1 MRGPSTPP
9 SGPFFWT
16 KLRLNA
22 HGWPRLPWNRAWRAD
37 LSAYA
42 DDELD
47 PSERARVQAQ
57 LEASPE
63 RQQWLA
69 EVEHVQETLA
79 ALSAAE
85 LPRSFELS
93 ELQFAA
99 ARTADS
105 EPVDERAAATRA
117 IPLRLATAG
126 AVASLVALATVSGF
140 DMLDNPTV
148 STPTITRIEPT
159 ATAVT
164 TGVASQSTQSAAE
177 SPAAPAGASESEP
190 AQAQQAATIAA
201 APSDD
206 AEQPA
211 TTAQSQQP
219 EPAATEAALEEA
231 EAEEQAEQAAQE
243 QAQYQ
248 QQAAQQ
254 AEQQIAQD
262 TPPAMTA
269 EQQEAAR
276 DPARG
281 AVNAG
286 ISADQSQSAAADP
299 TFSARDDSDA
309 QAAQTEQAD
318 AAISGAASDQA
329 QTQAAEPAPESQSVQ
344 VAETDTEDQPAAT
357 SETSP
362 EADQPDDPQPSRV
375 VVVSTSDQAD
385 QDTRR
390 ISIPDT
396 QQQIVHRNSDR
407 SADPDDWPI
416 PARPQAAG
424 ETSAAEPGW
433 ETPVQIALAIV
444 AIVAL
449 LIWVFCWLLTRRQ
462 TV

>member
-105 EPVDERAAATRA
+105 EPVDEHAATTRA

-148 STPTITRIEPT
+148 TTPTITRIEPT

-164 TGVASQSTQSAAE
+164 TGVASQSTQSAAA
-177 SPAAPAGASESEP
+177 PAAASESES
-190 AQAQQAATIAA
+190 AQAQQAVTIAA
-201 APSDD
+201 AQSDD
-206 AEQPA
+206 AEQSA
-211 TTAQSQQP
+211 TAAQSQQP
-219 EPAATEAALEEA
+219 EPAAAEAALEEA

-286 ISADQSQSAAADP
+286 ISSDQSQSDAADP

-309 QAAQTEQAD
+309 QAAQADPAADATTAD
-318 AAISGAASDQA
+318 AAEQA
-329 QTQAAEPAPESQSVQ
+329 QAKTTEPAPEAQTEQ
-344 VAETDTEDQPAAT
+344 AAETEDQPPAT
-357 SETSP
+357 SETSA
-362 EADQPDDPQPSRV
+362 EAGEPDEPQPSRV
-375 VVVSTSDQAD
+375 VVVSTSGQAD

-433 ETPVQIALAIV
+433 ETPVQIALAVV

>member
-1 MRGPSTPP
+1 MRGPGTSP

-47 PSERARVQAQ
+47 PGERARVQAQ
-57 LEASPE
+57 LDASPE

-69 EVEHVQETLA
+69 EIEHVQETLA

-105 EPVDERAAATRA
+105 EPIDERASATRA

-140 DMLDNPTV
+140 DMLDNPTI

-164 TGVASQSTQSAAE
+164 TGVAE
-177 SPAAPAGASESEP
+177 SPAAPESASASES
-190 AQAQQAATIAA
+190 AQAQQAATVAA
-201 APSDD
+201 APS
-206 AEQPA
+206 EQTQQSA
-211 TTAQSQQP
+211 AAAQSQQP
-219 EPAATEAALEEA
+219 EPTVAAAAVEEA
-231 EAEEQAEQAAQE
+231 EEEEQAAQE
-243 QAQYQ
+243 QAQYE
-248 QQAAQQ
+248 QQAAMQ
-254 AEQQIAQD
+254 AEQQSAED

-281 AVNAG
+281 AVTAG
-286 ISADQSQSAAADP
+286 ISADQSQSDSADP
-299 TFSARDDSDA
+299 TFSARDD
-309 QAAQTEQAD
+309 QAAQADQAD
-318 AAISGAASDQA
+318 DARTAAASK
-329 QTQAAEPAPESQSVQ
+329 QTQAEAAEPAPESQTDQ
-344 VAETDTEDQPAAT
+344 AAETEDQPAAT
-357 SETSP
+357 SDAAI
-362 EADQPDDPQPSRV
+362 EADEPDDPQPSRV
-375 VVVSTSDQAD
+375 VVVSTSGQAD

-396 QQQIVHRNSDR
+396 GQQTVHRNSGR
-407 SADPDDWPI
+407 STDPNDWPI

-424 ETSAAEPGW
+424 ETRAAEPGW
-433 ETPVQIALAIV
+433 ETPVQIVLAVV

-449 LIWVFCWLLTRRQ
+449 LIWVFCWLVARRQ
-462 TV
+462 AI